1 VSRPELFATLRSACA
16 EVARRARFVSLDA
29 GRLERFGSELVQ
41 APAPTPSDDPAHLRR
56 RTAEETLAF
65 VLTLDAVNFGS
76 GWFPHLRKR
85 PGRSGYFTVALA
97 LAERFDAD
105 GPWSAAALR
114 ELEEKELARVLG
126 QDPAVPEVAELLG
139 LYARALRDLGAYLLA
154 EHAGRFAGPIEA
166 ARGSAARLV
175 ACLAAM
181 PCYRDVS
188 CYGELEVPFYK
199 RAQITAADLH
209 LALGGEG
216 LGRFADLDEL
226 TLFADNLVPHV
237 LRLARV
243 LVYDPGL
250 ARRIDAGELLA
261 PGSAEE
267 VEIRACALHA
277 VERLVEVTRRLA
289 RPLPAWRIDEILW
302 ARGQRPEAKAVP
314 RHRTRTVFY

>member
-1 VSRPELFATLRSACA
+1 VSRHLFASIRSACA
-16 EVARRARFVSLDA
+16 EVARRARRVSLDA
-29 GRLERFGSELVQ
+29 DRLETFAADLAREPE
-41 APAPTPSDDPAHLRR
+41 PAPGDDPAHLRR
-56 RTAEETLAF
+56 RTREETLAF

-76 GWFPHLRKR
+76 GWFPFLRKR
-85 PGRSGYFTVALA
+85 PGRSGYLTIALA
-97 LAERFDAD
+97 LAERFEAK

-114 ELEEKELARVLG
+114 ELEERELAGVLG
-126 QDPAVPEVAELLG
+126 QDLAVPEVAELLG
-139 LYARALRDLGAYLLA
+139 LYARALRDLGAWLLA
-154 EHAGRFAGPIEA
+154 EHAGRFAGPVEA

-175 ACLAAM
+175 ELLSAM

-188 CYGELEVPFYK
+188 RYGELEVPFYK

-209 LALGGEG
+209 LALGGRG

-237 LRLARV
+237 LRLGRV
-243 LVYDPGL
+243 LVYDGRL
-250 ARRIDAGELLA
+250 ALRIEEGELLA

-277 VERLVEVTRRLA
+277 VERLVEATRRLG
-289 RPLPAWRIDEILW
+289 RPLPAWQIDEILW
-302 ARGQRPEAKAVP
+302 ARGQWPEFKAVP